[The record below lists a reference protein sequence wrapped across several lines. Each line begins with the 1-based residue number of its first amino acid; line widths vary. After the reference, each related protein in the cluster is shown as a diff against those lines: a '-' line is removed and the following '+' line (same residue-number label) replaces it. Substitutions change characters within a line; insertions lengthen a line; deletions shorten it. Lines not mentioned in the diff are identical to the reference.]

1 MAYRQREET
10 MDRGVVH
17 KSSAALV
24 REMGEAGHGHGWW
37 SMNNLIRPPFEQQH
51 HPSLFM
57 PSTTT
62 TTTTGTAAAAVPSS
76 SSSALH
82 SFSSLLLS
90 NHYPLPTTT
99 STSPPWQHD
108 STTTSSHGQQQDS
121 WIQLLQGGLSS
132 TSSKESQMGF
142 PTTICSEAGG
152 SSGSYVVYGA
162 AAASGHG
169 RSTSDVEIQ
178 FPWGSSVL
186 QQNKQ
191 QASSQQQKASSPR
204 SSSITTTTTTSLGS
218 NMLEFSNNSSSSPRE
233 CISTASGSAFKKART
248 QEPSPA
254 QSTVKVRKEKLGDRI
269 TALHQL
275 VSPFGK
281 TDTASVLLEAI
292 GYIRF
297 LHGQIEALS
306 SPYVGGSNGGGG
318 GSCSSKHQQQLHE
331 ASVHGG
337 ERHSIFSEDPGQLL
351 RDSAIKKRGLP
362 DEQDESCEE
371 AKKDLRSRGLCLVPV
386 SCTLDVG
393 DVIAGPGDYW
403 AAAAPAFGML

>member
-1 MAYRQREET
+1 
-10 MDRGVVH
+10 MDRGLVH
-17 KSSAALV
+17 KSSPLV
-24 REMGEAGHGHGWW
+24 GEMGEAGHGWW
-37 SMNNLIRPPFEQQH
+37 SVNNLRPPFEQQH

-62 TTTTGTAAAAVPSS
+62 TGTTAAPSS
-76 SSSALH
+76 SSPLH

-90 NHYPLPTTT
+90 NHYPLPTT
-99 STSPPWQHD
+99 STSPWHHD
-108 STTTSSHGQQQDS
+108 SSSTSSHDQQGLSQQDS
-121 WIQLLQGGLSS
+121 WSQLIQGGLA
-132 TSSKESQMGF
+132 TNGEERYKEGQMLF
-142 PTTICSEAGG
+142 PTSICSEAGG
-152 SSGSYVVYGA
+152 SGSYLYSA
-162 AAASGHG
+162 ATTASHG
-169 RSTSDVEIQ
+169 STTSTDKIQ
-178 FPWGSSVL
+178 LPWGSVHQHQKAL
-186 QQNKQ
+186 
-191 QASSQQQKASSPR
+191 QQKASSSPR
-204 SSSITTTTTTSLGS
+204 SSSITSTTSLGS
-218 NMLEFSNNSSSSPRE
+218 NMLEFSNSSSSPRE

-254 QSTVKVRKEKLGDRI
+254 QSTVVKVRKEKLGDRI

-318 GSCSSKHQQQLHE
+318 GGSISSKQQLHE
-331 ASVHGG
+331 ASVHG
-337 ERHSIFSEDPGQLL
+337 ERHSIFPEDPGQLL
-351 RDSAIKKRGLP
+351 HDSASKKRGQP
-362 DEQDESCEE
+362 EQDGSCEE

-393 DVIAGPGDYW
+393 VDVVAGPADYW
-403 AAAAPAFGML
+403 AAAAGPAFGMGFGG

>member
-1 MAYRQREET
+1 

-37 SMNNLIRPPFEQQH
+37 SINNLMGPPFEQQH

-62 TTTTGTAAAAVPSS
+62 TTTTTGTAAAAVPSPS

-108 STTTSSHGQQQDS
+108 SSTTSSHGQQDS
-121 WIQLLQGGLSS
+121 WIQLLQGGLSN
-132 TSSKESQMGF
+132 TSSTESQMAF
-142 PTTICSEAGG
+142 PSTICSEAGG

-162 AAASGHG
+162 AAASGYG
-169 RSTSDVEIQ
+169 SSTSDVEIQ
-178 FPWGSSVL
+178 FPWGSSSVL
-186 QQNKQ
+186 QQNSKQ
-191 QASSQQQKASSPR
+191 QASQQQKPSSPR
-204 SSSITTTTTTSLGS
+204 SSSITTTTTSLGS

-318 GSCSSKHQQQLHE
+318 GSKHQQQLHE

-337 ERHSIFSEDPGQLL
+337 ERHSIFPEDPG
-351 RDSAIKKRGLP
+351 
-362 DEQDESCEE
+362 QDESCEE

-393 DVIAGPGDYW
+393 DVVAGPGDYW
-403 AAAAPAFGML
+403 AAAAPAFGMGFGG

>member
-1 MAYRQREET
+1 

-37 SMNNLIRPPFEQQH
+37 SMNNLMRLPFEQQH

-62 TTTTGTAAAAVPSS
+62 TTTGTAAAAVPSPS

-99 STSPPWQHD
+99 STSPPWQDD
-108 STTTSSHGQQQDS
+108 SSTTSSHGQQDS
-121 WIQLLQGGLSS
+121 WIQILQGGLSS

-152 SSGSYVVYGA
+152 SSGSYVYGA

-169 RSTSDVEIQ
+169 SSTSDVEIQ

-191 QASSQQQKASSPR
+191 HASWQQQKASSPR

-218 NMLEFSNNSSSSPRE
+218 NMLGFSNNSSSSPRE

-254 QSTVKVRKEKLGDRI
+254 QSTVKVRKEKIGDRI

-281 TDTASVLLEAI
+281 
-292 GYIRF
+292 
-297 LHGQIEALS
+297 ALS

-318 GSCSSKHQQQLHE
+318 GSKHQQQLHE
-331 ASVHGG
+331 ASAHG
-337 ERHSIFSEDPGQLL
+337 ERHSIFPEDPGQLPH
-351 RDSAIKKRGLP
+351 DSAIKKRLLP
-362 DEQDESCEE
+362 DEQDESCDEG
-371 AKKDLRSRGLCLVPV
+371 KKDLRSRGLCLVPV
-386 SCTLDVG
+386 SCTVDVG
-393 DVIAGPGDYW
+393 VDVVAGPGDYW
-403 AAAAPAFGML
+403 AAAAPAFGMGFGG

>member
-1 MAYRQREET
+1 

-24 REMGEAGHGHGWW
+24 REMGEAGHSHGWW
-37 SMNNLIRPPFEQQH
+37 SMNNLLRPPFEQQH
-51 HPSLFM
+51 HASLFM

-62 TTTTGTAAAAVPSS
+62 SSSTAAAAPSS
-76 SSSALH
+76 SSSSSPPLQ

-99 STSPPWQHD
+99 STSPWQHD
-108 STTTSSHGQQQDS
+108 TSITSSHGQPDS
-121 WIQLLQGGLSS
+121 WSQLIH
-132 TSSKESQMGF
+132 SKESQQMAF
-142 PTTICSEAGG
+142 PTTICSESGGGG
-152 SSGSYVVYGA
+152 SSYVVYGA
-162 AAASGHG
+162 AAASHG
-169 RSTSDVEIQ
+169 SSTSDVEIQ
-178 FPWGSSVL
+178 LPWGSSSVL
-186 QQNKQ
+186 Q
-191 QASSQQQKASSPR
+191 QQQKASSPR
-204 SSSITTTTTTSLGS
+204 SSSRTTATTTSPGS

-233 CISTASGSAFKKART
+233 CISTVSGSAFKKART

-297 LHGQIEALS
+297 LHSQIEALS

-318 GSCSSKHQQQLHE
+318 GSKQNQQLHE
-331 ASVHGG
+331 ASR
-337 ERHSIFSEDPGQLL
+337 ESRHSIFPEDPGQLL
-351 RDSAIKKRGLP
+351 HDSSAIKKRAGLQP
-362 DEQDESCEE
+362 ADGEQDEESCDEE
-371 AKKDLRSRGLCLVPV
+371 KKKDLRSRGLCLVPV

-393 DVIAGPGDYW
+393 VDVVAGPADYW
-403 AAAAPAFGML
+403 AAAAPAFGMGFGA

>member
-1 MAYRQREET
+1 

-37 SMNNLIRPPFEQQH
+37 SMNNLMRPPFEQQQH

-62 TTTTGTAAAAVPSS
+62 TTGTATAAVPSS
-76 SSSALH
+76 SSSASSALH

-99 STSPPWQHD
+99 GTSPPWQHD
-108 STTTSSHGQQQDS
+108 SSSHGQQQDS
-121 WIQLLQGGLSS
+121 WIQLIQGGLSS
-132 TSSKESQMGF
+132 TGSKESQMGF

-152 SSGSYVVYGA
+152 SGGSYVVYGGA
-162 AAASGHG
+162 AGSHG
-169 RSTSDVEIQ
+169 SSTSDVEIQ
-178 FPWGSSVL
+178 FPWGSSSVL
-186 QQNKQ
+186 QQNK
-191 QASSQQQKASSPR
+191 QQKASSPR

-306 SPYVGGSNGGGG
+306 SPYVGGSNGGGDG
-318 GSCSSKHQQQLHE
+318 SKHQQHLHE
-331 ASVHGG
+331 ASVHG
-337 ERHSIFSEDPGQLL
+337 ERHSIFPEDPGQLL
-351 RDSAIKKRGLP
+351 HDSAIKKRGLP
-362 DEQDESCEE
+362 DEQDENCEE

-393 DVIAGPGDYW
+393 VDVVAGPGDYW
-403 AAAAPAFGML
+403 AAAAPAFGMGFGG